1 MIKGVL
7 DKMSFHL
14 RMIFD
19 LVYLVPSFIFIGFFI
34 LGSKVINVGSD
45 TFGNFSKGLTKL
57 AIILDYRRLQMF
69 CLALQPSQKIGPDL
83 PF

>member
-1 MIKGVL
+1 MIKGVP

-45 TFGNFSKGLTKL
+45 TFGNPIFQKV
-57 AIILDYRRLQMF
+57 LQN
-69 CLALQPSQKIGPDL
+69 
-83 PF
+83 